1 MEEVAENKTKLA
13 MTIDTIIDG
22 LKKRIEGNQPIS
34 PGEWLD
40 KASELN
46 VLLMN
51 LEDELIKAEMAVN
64 ISMATLMTGG
74 ATAAHAKTMTKGMDE
89 YRTYLT
95 LKAKKE
101 HVIEFVRL
109 AKKRVELAHWD
120 QN

>member
-1 MEEVAENKTKLA
+1 MS
-13 MTIDTIIDG
+13 IDSIIED
-22 LKKRIEGNQPIS
+22 LRSRIESNQPIS

-40 KASELN
+40 RASELN

-51 LEDELIKAEMAVN
+51 LEDELISSEMAVN
-64 ISMATLMTGG
+64 VSMATLMTGG

-89 YRTYLT
+89 YRKFLI

-120 QN
+120 HA